1 MSVTF
6 LTNEDKEELL
16 QRDGRYYAKV
26 SDALSGTKPVAK
38 DQALVHVYDAP
49 DGTRQVILLAD
60 VTEAKS
66 IAISEDLELHLNGHT
81 LTMQDRLTFNVGTT
95 CRIIGQVE
103 GSAIVSHR
111 ETSTAGVYSF
121 VNKGVL
127 SIIGGSYRF
136 STNSTYM
143 LYALHTSGKLTMDGV
158 TMEAVGTDVR
168 GLYVAAGSAVVRNS
182 TVKADGSAK
191 AYAISNG
198 TSESALFIH
207 DSYILGDAP
216 GDDQAEGHAFGISN
230 KGVAT
235 IENSDVLGTMTGLYN
250 NAGAKV
256 YVSGGRFAGY
266 SYGGFYFAHGTTGVA
281 YINDATIC
289 AGVYEGSYAEEF
301 SGSSVSVLAGFYVGK
316 TSETAVYL
324 DGCTLGGETYRPL
337 VMRES
342 ATEQRSTVCM
352 SNTTVIHRDMV
363 FGTGDSSY
371 KTNTLN
377 IGSGTNV
384 TMDMFATINCN
395 LAFTG
400 QVYRRL
406 ADSQDCTGREYS
418 QLRQG
423 IDDLRPSRWNRYVSA
438 AMPDFH
444 TTVGELAYNVTAAPT
459 LEEIYAGFDA
469 LVTAHPGYVTR
480 QMLGMD
486 ASGTYPLYR
495 YDFTPTPPV
504 ASVPNSAKQTARTYS
519 QAEMPVFVMDSG
531 IHGLEKPAVLAMLN
545 FCTILANARRNDIF
559 GWLRH
564 NVRFVVVPV
573 ANPWGYVN
581 SRRSNANSVD
591 LNRNFTPNWE
601 NGESTDAN
609 GHYRGTAPL
618 SEPESRY
625 IDAILQ
631 ECKASALA
639 YYSWHTHGVYT
650 GFDQMTMYAIGH
662 NTAVYEKLQ
671 TVGLDAVQ
679 AVTLDGWDNHNLA
692 LDSGYI
698 GAISVLS
705 AIGSAAAQ
713 GSAYGIPSVC
723 PECIARFYDGPG
735 GSGYQY
741 TQRNNQLNV
750 AYLLYTVAGACKVFL
765 EV

>member
-16 QRDGRYYAKV
+16 QRDGRYYAKI
-26 SDALSGTKPVAK
+26 SDALSGTNPVAK
-38 DQALVHVYDAP
+38 EQALVHVYDAP

-60 VTEAKS
+60 VTEAKT
-66 IAISEDLELHLNGHT
+66 ITISEDLELHLNGHT
-81 LTMQDRLTFNVGTT
+81 LTMQGVRLTFNTGTT
-95 CRIIGQVE
+95 CRIIGQAE
-103 GSAIVSHR
+103 GSAIVSHF
-111 ETSTAGVYSF
+111 EASTAAVYAF
-121 VNKGVL
+121 VNKGAL
-127 SIIGGSYRF
+127 SIIGGRYRF
-136 STNSTYM
+136 STDSTT
-143 LYALHTSGKLTMDGV
+143 LLCALQTSDKLALDGI
-158 TMEAVGTDVR
+158 TLEAVGTNVR
-168 GLYVAAGSAVVRNS
+168 GLYINAGSADIRNS
-182 TVKADGSAK
+182 TIMANGNTI
-191 AYAISNG
+191 AYAIGNNG
-198 TSESALFIH
+198 NLSVK

-216 GDDQAEGHAFGISN
+216 GAENGKIHAYGIN
-230 KGVAT
+230 NIGTAT
-235 IENSDVLGTMTGLYN
+235 IEKTEVLGTMTGVYN
-250 NAGAKV
+250 AAGANV

-266 SYGGFYFAHGTTGVA
+266 SYGGFYFAHGAAGAA
-281 YINDATIC
+281 YINDATVS
-289 AGVYEGSYAEEF
+289 AGVYEGSYTEEF
-301 SGSSVSVLAGFYVGK
+301 SNNSISVLAGFYVGK

-337 VMRES
+337 AIRES
-342 ATEQRSTVCM
+342 ATEQRSAVYM
-352 SNTTVIHRDMV
+352 SNTTVIHRDAG
-363 FGTGDSSY
+363 FSIGSASY
-371 KTNTLN
+371 RTNTLY
-377 IGSGTNV
+377 IGAATNV
-384 TMDMFATINCN
+384 TLDMFASIDGD

-400 QVYRRL
+400 LVYRRL
-406 ADSQDCTGREYS
+406 ADGQDCSGLEYA
-418 QLRQG
+418 QLRHD
-423 IDDLRPSRWNRYVSA
+423 IDALRPGRWNRYVSA

-444 TTVGELAYNVTAAPT
+444 TTVGELAYNATTAPT

-486 ASGTYPLYR
+486 ASGTYPVYR

-504 ASVPNSAKQTARTYS
+504 ASVPNSAKQTAKTYS
-519 QAEMPVFVMDSG
+519 QADTPVFVMDSG

-591 LNRNFTPNWE
+591 LNRNFTPSWE

-609 GHYRGTAPL
+609 GHYRGAAPL
-618 SEPESRY
+618 SEPESQY
-625 IDAILQ
+625 INAILQ
-631 ECKASALA
+631 ECKDSALA

-679 AVTLDGWDNHNLA
+679 AVTLDGWANHNLA